1 MTAQIMHRRRR
12 SSSAGTSYTTLSETS
27 PPPTQARAQNP
38 RLHLVMQQPQGK
50 GRRGGPGS
58 RARPSPAPK
67 PPRDPNA
74 PKRPTNPFLRFCEQ
88 ERDNVRAAHGD
99 EENFD
104 LTKAMGVAWHE
115 LDDEQKLPYK
125 HAFNEDQKKYKE
137 DLAAYESLKKR
148 GMAGLGV
155 RPMHPMARDDGSNF
169 DEEVESDDGGRLTN
183 LTGRE
188 SPDRFTDRGDGGS
201 VAEVGTPNTDTAGPS
216 GGSGFTAVNRRTQ
229 GLDANVFKHED

>member
-1 MTAQIMHRRRR
+1 
-12 SSSAGTSYTTLSETS
+12 
-27 PPPTQARAQNP
+27 
-38 RLHLVMQQPQGK
+38 MQQPHGK
-50 GRRGGPGS
+50 GGRRGGGAGGGRS
-58 RARPSPAPK
+58 RPSPAPK

-74 PKRPTNPFLRFCEQ
+74 PKRPTNPFLRFCEH

-104 LTKAMGVAWHE
+104 LTKAMGVAWHG

-155 RPMHPMARDDGSNF
+155 RQVHPMARDDGSNF
-169 DEEVESDDGGRLTN
+169 DEEGESDDGGRLTN

-188 SPDRFTDRGDGGS
+188 SPEQTDRGDVTS
-201 VAEVGTPNTDTAGPS
+201 MADVVTPNADTPGPS
-216 GGSGFTAVNRRTQ
+216 GGGGFTAVNRRTG
-229 GLDANVFKHED
+229 GLDATMFKHED